1 MRPIYSLCS
10 AVLLPWLTA
19 CATAPSAPPQCPE
32 PLPPLRPPKVA
43 LGQPF
48 TEAMRSFLQGKLPEP
63 IDYALPSTGARVGT
77 QEPSRN
83 EGGRLDQ

>member
-19 CATAPSAPPQCPE
+19 CATAPSAPPQCPK
-32 PLPPLRPPKVA
+32 PLPPLRPPRVA
-43 LGQPF
+43 LGESF
-48 TEAMRSFLQGKLPEP
+48 TEAMQRFLSGSLSGQ
-63 IDYALPSTGARVGT
+63 IDYALPSNGARVGT